1 MCSKGMTVMNKTVI
15 AAFENI
21 DDIVDLRTEMQVED
35 WKKTLGKDYSC
46 FSDEFAQITRNH
58 LENKL
63 NINN

>member
-35 WKKTLGKDYSC
+35 
-46 FSDEFAQITRNH
+46 
-58 LENKL
+58 
-63 NINN
+63 